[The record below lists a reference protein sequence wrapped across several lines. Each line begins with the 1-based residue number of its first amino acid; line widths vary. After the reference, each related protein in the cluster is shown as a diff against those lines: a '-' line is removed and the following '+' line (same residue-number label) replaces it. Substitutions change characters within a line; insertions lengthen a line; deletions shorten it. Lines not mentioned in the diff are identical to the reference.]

1 MKMNWTVSKFGGSS
15 MADATAMRRSAKVA
29 HLKQSSVVVV
39 SATYGTTNQLI
50 ELSKAAVE
58 GEQEKVDQTLKA
70 IYEKHQNIARELGV
84 DTEDSELNELLSEVQ
99 TLAQGVLLLKD
110 LSPKAQDRLLG
121 LGERLSSLLFT
132 SALKEA
138 YAGEKEVSLFD
149 VKTVIKTDSKHTE
162 ASPLID
168 QIKVAGQKN
177 LIPRLQNGE
186 VLVTQGFIGCS
197 PEGLST
203 TLGRG
208 GSDYSAALLAEACG
222 ASLLEIW
229 TDVAGIATT
238 DPRLCPGAQ
247 LIDEMSFM
255 EASELAVFGAKILHP
270 TTLQPAMRASI
281 PVFVGS
287 SYEPEKAGTWIRP
300 ECQEAPLVRA
310 MALRSSQGLLTLT
323 TPKMLHHHGFLY
335 RVFEVFERHKI
346 SVDSVT
352 TSEIS
357 VSITLDEK
365 ELSNNE
371 LIHDLEQHA
380 EVDIERD
387 LCLVSLI
394 GNRINHTPGLSR
406 QIFKALGDEI
416 NVRMI
421 CLGASRHNFCFLV
434 DQKNGSVAL
443 QQLHRHFIEN
453 SGGEL

>member
-1 MKMNWTVSKFGGSS
+1 
-15 MADATAMRRSAKVA
+15 MASAQAMRRSARVA
-29 HLKQSSVVVV
+29 KLKNSSVVVV
-39 SATYGTTNQLI
+39 SATYGTTNQLL
-50 ELSKAAVE
+50 ELSNQAIQ
-58 GEQEKVDQTLKA
+58 GEQEKVNETLRG
-70 IYEKHQNIARELGV
+70 ICEKHQTMARELGV
-84 DTEDSELNELLSEVQ
+84 DDELGLNQLLSEIQ
-99 TLAQGVLLLKD
+99 TLAQGALLLKD
-110 LSPKAQDRLLG
+110 LSSKAQDRLLG

-132 SALKEA
+132 HALKEA

-149 VKTVIKTDSKHTE
+149 VKTVMKTDGKHTN

-168 QIKVAGQKN
+168 QIKVAAQKV

-208 GSDYSAALLAEACG
+208 GSDYSAALIAQACH
-222 ASLLEIW
+222 ACLLEIW
-229 TDVAGIATT
+229 TDIAGIATT
-238 DPRLCPGAQ
+238 DPRRCPNAQ

-255 EASELAVFGAKILHP
+255 EASELAIFGAKILHP

-300 ECQEAPLVRA
+300 KCDKTPLVRA
-310 MALRSSQGLLTLT
+310 MTLRSSQGLLTLT
-323 TPKMLHHHGFLY
+323 TPEMLHHHGFLY

-365 ELSNNE
+365 ELANTQ

-380 EVDIERD
+380 QVDIERD

-394 GNRINHTPGLSR
+394 GNRINHSPGLSR
-406 QIFKALGDEI
+406 QIFKALGDDI

-434 DQKNGSVAL
+434 DQRNGAPAI

-453 SGGEL
+453 NGGES